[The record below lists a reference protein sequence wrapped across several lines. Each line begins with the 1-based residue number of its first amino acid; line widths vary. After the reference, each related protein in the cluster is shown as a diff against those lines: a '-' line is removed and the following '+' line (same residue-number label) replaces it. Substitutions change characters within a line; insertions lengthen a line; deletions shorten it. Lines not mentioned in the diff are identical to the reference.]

1 MGSAAMNT
9 APLQFC
15 WHILALH
22 AKRLPGSAGLS
33 DDSQVGLVTS
43 VTYLTVAYTLPSAFC
58 LKLLRRKQP
67 RWENALQVL
76 WSLSGPCCSPKCC
89 FLTYTV

>member
-1 MGSAAMNT
+1 M
-9 APLQFC
+9 
-15 WHILALH
+15 
-22 AKRLPGSAGLS
+22 
-33 DDSQVGLVTS
+33 GLVTS

-76 WSLSGPCCSPKCC
+76 ATGVCVVFTHVLGKAIVWAWLLQSR
-89 FLTYTV
+89 